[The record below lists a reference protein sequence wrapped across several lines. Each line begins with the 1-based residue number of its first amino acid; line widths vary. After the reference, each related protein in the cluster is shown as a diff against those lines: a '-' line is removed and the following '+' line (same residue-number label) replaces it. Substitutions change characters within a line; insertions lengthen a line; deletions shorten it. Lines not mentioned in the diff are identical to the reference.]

1 MHDDIFALTGA
12 AESSAVDDKP
22 SPSLFTLAGLGVS
35 IALCVA
41 GGVVL
46 GLYLDGVTHR
56 SPLFTLLGL
65 VVGVVLAVVT
75 AYVEIKKFL

>member
-1 MHDDIFALTGA
+1 MHDDIFALSGA
-12 AESSAVDDKP
+12 RRVGAVDDKP
-22 SPSLFTLAGLGVS
+22 SPNLFTLAGLGIS

-41 GGVVL
+41 GGVIL

-56 SPLFTLLGL
+56 SPLFTLSGL
-65 VVGVVLAVVT
+65 AVGVVFAVVT

>member
-1 MHDDIFALTGA
+1 
-12 AESSAVDDKP
+12 VDEKP
-22 SPSLFTLAGLGVS
+22 SPSLFTLAGLGIS

-41 GGVVL
+41 GGVIL

-56 SPLFTLLGL
+56 SPLFVLLGL
-65 VVGVVLAVVT
+65 VVGVVFAVVT

>member
-1 MHDDIFALTGA
+1 
-12 AESSAVDDKP
+12 VDDKP
-22 SPSLFTLAGLGVS
+22 SPNLFTLAGLGIS

-56 SPLFTLLGL
+56 SPLFALLGL
-65 VVGVVLAVVT
+65 VVGVAFAVVT
-75 AYVEIKKFL
+75 AYLEIKKFL

>member
-1 MHDDIFALTGA
+1 MD
-12 AESSAVDDKP
+12 EKP
-22 SPSLFTLAGLGVS
+22 SPSLFTLAGLGIS

-65 VVGVVLAVVT
+65 VVGVVFAVVT

>member
-1 MHDDIFALTGA
+1 M
-12 AESSAVDDKP
+12 EDKP
-22 SPSLFTLAGLGVS
+22 SPNLFTLAGLGIS

-56 SPLFTLLGL
+56 SPLFTLSGL
-65 VVGVVLAVVT
+65 AVGLVLAVVT
-75 AYVEIKKFL
+75 AYVEIKRFL